1 MKNKTCIFIVLFL
14 VVFTLSSFVQ
24 IPTKQPEKT
33 YIKAP
38 NNIVERWIVRKIN
51 NKIEK
56 ISTNPAQKSKSKFKI
71 KRWLKGLLIC
81 VGGYFVGGLITAGLI
96 LAGIEL
102 LGPIGL
108 FLIILGV
115 LAAHIT
121 IFLLIYGFIMFI
133 KGLINKD

>member
-1 MKNKTCIFIVLFL
+1 MLFL
-14 VVFTLSSFVQ
+14 VIFTLSSFVQ
-24 IPTKQPEKT
+24 TPTRQSEKT
-33 YIKAP
+33 YIKAS
-38 NNIVERWIVRKIN
+38 NNSVERWIVRKITKN
-51 NKIEK
+51 IHK
-56 ISTNPAQKSKSKFKI
+56 ISTNSTQKSKGKFKI

-81 VGGYFVGGLITAGLI
+81 VGGYLVGGLITAGLI

-121 IFLLIYGFIMFI
+121 VFFLIYGFIMFI
-133 KGLINKD
+133 KGLIKND